1 MKERPNK
8 EIREAIKNS
17 SLNKYEIAYKIG
29 IADTTFSVW
38 LRRELTDERRAKVM
52 KAIEELRCSNG

>member
-1 MKERPNK
+1 MKEKPNK

-17 SLNKYEIAYKIG
+17 SLNKYEIAYEIG

-38 LRRELTDERRAKVM
+38 LRKELPDDKKQLVLN
-52 KAIEELRCSNG
+52 AIKKLSAAC

>member
-1 MKERPNK
+1 MKDKPNK

-17 SLNKYEIAYKIG
+17 SLNKYEIAYEIG

-38 LRRELTDERRAKVM
+38 LRKELPEDKKQLVLN
-52 KAIEELRCSNG
+52 AIKKLSAAC

>member
-1 MKERPNK
+1 MKDKPNK

-17 SLNKYEIAYKIG
+17 SLNKYEIAYEIG

-38 LRRELTDERRAKVM
+38 LRKELPDDKKQLVLN
-52 KAIEELRCSNG
+52 AIKKLSAAC